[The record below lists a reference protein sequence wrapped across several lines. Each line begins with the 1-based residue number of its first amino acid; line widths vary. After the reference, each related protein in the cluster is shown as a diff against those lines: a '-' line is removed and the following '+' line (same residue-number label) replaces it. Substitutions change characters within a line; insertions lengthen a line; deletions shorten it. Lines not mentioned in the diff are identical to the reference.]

1 MCPRALDKDE
11 RLNVVLTRRNKQ
23 SPEPASLILP
33 LEPPVTITKLLDDL
47 HVVVG
52 DKVEFEVEVSEEGA
66 NVMW

>member
-1 MCPRALDKDE
+1 M
-11 RLNVVLTRRNKQ
+11 LTRRNKQ